1 MIVMNSDHSRLGFP
15 LLLFGVVFAF
25 FQVYP
30 SFLKTPGFDLL
41 TWGDLLD
48 FFTPLGVMSCVYL
61 IYIRV
66 KRIHPLDQP
75 PKKQRMAA
83 KLLLAVGGLLYVD
96 GHGLH
101 LAANAVGRLVDG
113 DSGQSI
119 ASSVY
124 LLDEVISHYIW
135 DSGVILIAWGLML
148 WSRRIPITD
157 FSRPRL
163 FLAVCGGILFGFAF
177 FANGVEGQT
186 VPLMLPAA
194 GIGLL
199 LALLYLI
206 RAQRLRLYN
215 PVAVFFITAFVVSLV
230 LFGVWGILHPG
241 FTQFS
246 ELGWI

>member
-1 MIVMNSDHSRLGFP
+1 MNSDHSRLGFP
-15 LLLFGVVFAF
+15 LLVFGVMFAF

-30 SFLKTPGFDLL
+30 SFLKAPGFDLL

-48 FFTPLGVMSCVYL
+48 FFTPLAVMSCLYL
-61 IYIRV
+61 LYIRV
-66 KRIHPLDQP
+66 KRLHPLDQP
-75 PKKQRMAA
+75 QRKQRMAA
-83 KLLLAVGGLLYVD
+83 KFLLAVGVLLYVD

-101 LAANAVGRLVDG
+101 LAANAIGRLVNGGSD
-113 DSGQSI
+113 QSL

-124 LLDEVISHYIW
+124 LLDEVVSHYIW
-135 DSGVILIAWGLML
+135 DSGVILIAWGLLL

-157 FSRPRL
+157 FSRTRL
-163 FLAVCGGILFGFAF
+163 YLAVCGGILFGVAF

-186 VPLMLPAA
+186 VPLMLPVS
-194 GIGLL
+194 GIGFL

-206 RAQRLRLYN
+206 RDQRLRLYN
-215 PVAVFFITAFVVSLV
+215 PVAVFFITAFVVSLL
-230 LFGVWGILHPG
+230 LFGIWGILHSG